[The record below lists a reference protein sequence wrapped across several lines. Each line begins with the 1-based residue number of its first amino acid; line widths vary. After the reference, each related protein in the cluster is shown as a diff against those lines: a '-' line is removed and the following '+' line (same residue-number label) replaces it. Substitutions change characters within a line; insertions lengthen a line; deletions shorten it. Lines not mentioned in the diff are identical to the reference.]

1 MIFYL
6 FRTMAICKLLKEK
19 TMLIYTRKN
28 NLLIQNMFFDKEKI
42 KTIFTDSNEYD
53 GKTLLKFNIFVEKL
67 YKEKKI
73 TKNMYKRATLNKN

>member
-1 MIFYL
+1 
-6 FRTMAICKLLKEK
+6 
-19 TMLIYTRKN
+19 MLIYTQKN
-28 NLLIQNMFFDKEKI
+28 NQKIQNMFFDKEKL

-53 GKTLLKFNIFVEKL
+53 GKTLLKFNVFVEKL